1 MSRNLRKDDGDGL
14 EANKRGASPPS
25 RDSLAGTTRQVYRYI
40 YKHGPVRLHE
50 IERDLRLSSS
60 SVADYH
66 VQKLLRM
73 RMIREESGQ
82 GSAPGYVT
90 DEAVFEAM
98 IRIRQVVIPIWTT
111 TTAFFAAS
119 LFVLVTI
126 LRPSAIGSTYL
137 FSLVVTTVALLVC
150 AYEALEGIHGGV

>member
-1 MSRNLRKDDGDGL
+1 MNQAVRKDEEEVGGKVRVSGTSNR
-14 EANKRGASPPS
+14 EA
-25 RDSLAGTTRQVYRYI
+25 LTGTTRQVYRYI

-50 IERDLRLSSS
+50 IERDLELSSS

-82 GSAPGYVT
+82 ESVPGYVT

-98 IRIRQVVIPIWTT
+98 IRIRHVVIPVWTT

-119 LFVLVTI
+119 LIVLFTF
-126 LRPSAIGSTYL
+126 LRPPGMGSTYL
-137 FSLVVTTVALLVC
+137 FSLVVIAVAFFVC
-150 AYEALEGIHGGV
+150 AYEALEGLRGGVT

>member
-1 MSRNLRKDDGDGL
+1 MSRDGDKS
-14 EANKRGASPPS
+14 EADGRGVSPLN

-50 IERDLRLSSS
+50 IERDLGMSSS

-73 RMIREESGQ
+73 KMIREEAGQ
-82 GSAPGYVT
+82 GSPTGYVT

-98 IRIRQVVIPIWTT
+98 IRIRRVVIPIWTT

-119 LFVLVTI
+119 LFVLATI

-137 FSLVVTTVALLVC
+137 FSLVVATVALLVC
-150 AYEALEGIHGGV
+150 AYEALEGLHGGVEP